1 MQAATSALS
10 RWPLETVATS
20 RMPSR
25 ASAVYSG
32 GFRAVKLAAL
42 AAVQHVLA
50 VHGIDVCETEWG
62 KNLGNSLY
70 EFRVRHP
77 AGAIRNMFPLPGQAS
92 KDLRMGAEPTKILLR
107 IFFTTYGAGVLLLL
121 SGYDKATDPSKGRQ
135 KREMKKAAEMAAKAK
150 RGLRA
155 RQRDLAR
162 RALKK

>member
-1 MQAATSALS
+1 
-10 RWPLETVATS
+10 
-20 RMPSR
+20 
-25 ASAVYSG
+25 
-32 GFRAVKLAAL
+32 
-42 AAVQHVLA
+42 
-50 VHGIDVCETEWG
+50 
-62 KNLGNSLY
+62 
-70 EFRVRHP
+70 
-77 AGAIRNMFPLPGQAS
+77 MFPLPGQAS

>member
-1 MQAATSALS
+1 MAWKI
-10 RWPLETVATS
+10 RFYKDLETGVQPARVWLDGLS
-20 RMPSR
+20 SDDEPK
-25 ASAVYSG
+25 
-32 GFRAVKLAAL
+32 KLAAL

-107 IFFTTYGAGVLLLL
+107 IFFTTYGAGFLLLL